1 MFLHIVFLKKQCIFE
16 ILGLTQCVF
25 NKNQSMIVYCI
36 IEIFCLIQCHVVRS
50 AAFRFFFTNFLFL
63 EFSVYQLPKVQ
74 YVFLAVLIISQYV
87 LFREKDFRRKIE
99 GDVNEILKKELGRI
113 PSRKEVYAR
122 TGQVIYY
129 RGFTIVVAALSI
141 FALMVYYNE
150 Y

>member
-1 MFLHIVFLKKQCIFE
+1 MRSLSLYIKHQ
-16 ILGLTQCVF
+16 
-25 NKNQSMIVYCI
+25 KNY
-36 IEIFCLIQCHVVRS
+36 
-50 AAFRFFFTNFLFL
+50 FLFL
-63 EFSVYQLPKVQ
+63 IGIFVLPLGLFLEYSVYQLPKVQ
-74 YVFLAVLIISQYV
+74 YVFLGVLIISQYV

>member
-1 MFLHIVFLKKQCIFE
+1 MRSLSLYIKHQKNYILFLMGIFVLP
-16 ILGLTQCVF
+16 LG
-25 NKNQSMIVYCI
+25 
-36 IEIFCLIQCHVVRS
+36 
-50 AAFRFFFTNFLFL
+50 LFL
-63 EFSVYQLPKVQ
+63 EFSVYHLPKVQ
-74 YVFLAVLIISQYV
+74 YVFLGVLVISQYI